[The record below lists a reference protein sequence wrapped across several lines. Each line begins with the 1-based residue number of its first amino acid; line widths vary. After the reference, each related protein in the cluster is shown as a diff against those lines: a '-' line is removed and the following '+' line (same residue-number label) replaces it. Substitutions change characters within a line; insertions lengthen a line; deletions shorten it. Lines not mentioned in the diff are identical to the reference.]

1 MPPQSRAARLEAFI
15 TAATVAHAGRYDY
28 SQVPADFV
36 NAHTKVTIGCPDHGD
51 FRQEPNEHKRGQRCP
66 DCSGRRNARP
76 SVRRGYFV
84 ARAIDL
90 HGDRYDYTQ
99 VQYVDQHTP
108 VTIVCRRHGAF
119 TQRPMNHL
127 SSHTPSNCPDCAT
140 DVRHVTLKAAWGNR
154 DRAQRRDTDTG
165 EYRAA

>member
-1 MPPQSRAARLEAFI
+1 MATQSRTTRLEAFI
-15 TAATVAHAGRYDY
+15 GAAAAKHEGRYDY
-28 SQVPADFV
+28 SRVPAEFV

-66 DCSGRRNARP
+66 DCSGRRNARSP
-76 SVRRGYFV
+76 VRRSYFI
-84 ARAIDL
+84 ARAIEL

-99 VQYVDQHTP
+99 VTYIDQHTP
-108 VTIVCRRHGAF
+108 VTIVCRRHGPF

-140 DVRHVTLKAAWGNR
+140 DKRCKSLRSAWGNR
-154 DRAQRRDTDTG
+154 DRSQRRDGDTG
-165 EYRAA
+165 EYLAA